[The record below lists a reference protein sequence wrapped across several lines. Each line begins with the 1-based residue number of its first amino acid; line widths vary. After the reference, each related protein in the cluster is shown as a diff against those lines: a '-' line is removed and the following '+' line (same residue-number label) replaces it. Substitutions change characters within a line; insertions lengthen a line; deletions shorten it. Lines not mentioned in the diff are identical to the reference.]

1 MNQAAAISREDWLE
15 RAVALAPAI
24 AAAADEIERERRIP
38 AALLERMLEA
48 QLFRLLLPRP
58 FGGGEVDPLTFVAV
72 IEEIAKHDASTAWV
86 LCQTAVC
93 AMSGAYMPAATVAE
107 IFGDERTIAAWGAGF
122 GGKAVP
128 VEGGYRLNGKWL
140 FASGGRHATWFGGHS
155 LICDDSG
162 TPQRT
167 DKGAPLTRTL
177 FFPADAVTMSDVWH
191 VTGLR
196 GTGSDAYEVSDLF
209 VSAARSFRRDD
220 PADRQ
225 YHAPLYHLKTDTM
238 FSAGFASLAL
248 GLARAMLDAL
258 RGLALEKT
266 PRGYANP
273 LRNSPAFQSEFGEL
287 EAQLRAARAY
297 LMGTL
302 AGVWESVRE
311 TGALGLEQRF
321 SMRLAATHT
330 IGEARAVANA
340 AYHHAGATAIFASNP
355 FERRLRDMNAVAQ
368 QIQARRSHFETVG
381 KHLLGLEADMSSL

>member
-1 MNQAAAISREDWLE
+1 MNQVAAISREDWLE

-24 AAAADEIERERRIP
+24 AAAADEIERERRLSEP
-38 AALLERMLEA
+38 LLQRMLEA

-93 AMSGAYMPAATVAE
+93 AMSGAYMPAATTAE
-107 IFGDERTIAAWGAGF
+107 IFADAKAIAAWGAGF

-155 LICDDSG
+155 LVCDESG
-162 TPQRT
+162 TPMRT
-167 DKGAPLTRTL
+167 EKGAPLTRTL
-177 FFPADAVTMSDVWH
+177 FFPADVVTMSDVWH

-196 GTGSDAYEVSDLF
+196 GTGSDAYEVRDLF
-209 VSAARSFRRDD
+209 VPAARSFRRDD

-273 LRNSPAFQSEFGEL
+273 LRNSPAFQSEFGQL

-302 AGVWESVRE
+302 AGVWDSVRE
-311 TGALGLEQRF
+311 SGALGLEQRF
-321 SMRLAATHT
+321 ATRLAATYT

-340 AYHHAGATAIFASNP
+340 TYHHAGATAIFVSNP

-381 KHLLGLEADMSSL
+381 KHLLGLEADMTSL

>member
-1 MNQAAAISREDWLE
+1 VNDAAPRSREDWLE

-24 AAAADEIERERRIP
+24 AAAADEIESQRRLP
-38 AALLERMLEA
+38 EPLLARMLDA

-58 FGGGEVDPLTFVAV
+58 CGGGEVDPLTFVAV

-93 AMSGAYMPAATVAE
+93 AMSGAYMPQAAADE
-107 IFGDERTIAAWGAGF
+107 IFTDARTVVAWGAGF

-155 LICDDSG
+155 FICDERG
-162 TPQRT
+162 APQRT
-167 DKGAPLTRTL
+167 EKGVPQTRTL
-177 FFPADAVTMSDVWH
+177 LFPATAVTMTDVWN

-196 GTGSDAYEVSDLF
+196 GTGSDAYEVKDLF
-209 VSAARSFRRDD
+209 VPAARTFRRDD

-238 FSAGFASLAL
+238 FSAGFSSLAL

-266 PRGYANP
+266 PRGYANA
-273 LRNSPAFQSEFGEL
+273 LRNSPAFQSEFGQL
-287 EAQLRAARAY
+287 EAELRAARAY

-302 AGVWESVRE
+302 AGVWSSVQES
-311 TGALGLEQRF
+311 GGLGLEQRF
-321 SMRLAATHT
+321 GMRLAATYT
-330 IGEARAVANA
+330 IGEARKVANA

-381 KHLLGLEADMSSL
+381 KHLLGLEADMTSL

>member
-1 MNQAAAISREDWLE
+1 VNQAAAISREDWLE

-24 AAAADEIERERRIP
+24 AAAADEIERERRLSEP
-38 AALLERMLEA
+38 LLQRMLEA

-93 AMSGAYMPAATVAE
+93 AMSGAYMPAATTAE
-107 IFGDERTIAAWGAGF
+107 IFADAKAIAAWGAGF

-155 LICDDSG
+155 LVCDESG
-162 TPQRT
+162 TPMRT
-167 DKGAPLTRTL
+167 EKGAPLTRTL
-177 FFPADAVTMSDVWH
+177 FFPADVVTMSDVWH

-209 VSAARSFRRDD
+209 VPAARSFRRDD

-225 YHAPLYHLKTDTM
+225 YHAALYHLKTDTM

-273 LRNSPAFQSEFGEL
+273 LRNSPAFQSEFGQL

-302 AGVWESVRE
+302 AGVWDSLRES
-311 TGALGLEQRF
+311 GALGLEQRF
-321 SMRLAATHT
+321 AMRLAATYT
-330 IGEARAVANA
+330 NA
-340 AYHHAGATAIFASNP
+340 AYHHAGATAIFVSNP

>member
-1 MNQAAAISREDWLE
+1 MNQAAQRSREDWLE

-24 AAAADEIERERRIP
+24 IAAADEIERERRLP
-38 AALLERMLEA
+38 APLLQRMLEA

-155 LICDDSG
+155 LICDESG
-162 TPQRT
+162 TPKRT
-167 DKGAPLTRTL
+167 EKGAPLTRTL
-177 FFPADAVTMSDVWH
+177 FFPASAVTMSDVWN

-196 GTGSDAYEVSDLF
+196 GTGSDAYEVSELF
-209 VSAARSFRRDD
+209 VPAARSFRRDD

-225 YHAPLYHLKTDTM
+225 YHASLYHLKTDTM

-248 GLARAMLDAL
+248 GVARAMLDAL

-266 PRGYANP
+266 PRNYANP
-273 LRNSPAFQSEFGEL
+273 LRNSPAFQSEFGQL

-302 AGVWESVRE
+302 AGVWDSVRE
-311 TGALGLEQRF
+311 SGALGLEQRF
-321 SMRLAATHT
+321 AMRLAATYT

-340 AYHHAGATAIFASNP
+340 AYHHAGATAIFVSNP